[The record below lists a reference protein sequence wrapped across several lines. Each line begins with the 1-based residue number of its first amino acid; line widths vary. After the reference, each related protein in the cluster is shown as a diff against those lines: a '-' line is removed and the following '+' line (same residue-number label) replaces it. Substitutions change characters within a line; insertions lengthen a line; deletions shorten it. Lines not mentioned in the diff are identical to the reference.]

1 MDRLRRLAAHTL
13 ALALGAVIGT
23 AGIGVAAATATSD
36 YTTEVSGSCA
46 WDPDTDGWVVTWSVT
61 GLSPDGAGSY
71 RLTEVAAMP
80 EDVDG
85 IAATESDFPHSA
97 GDVLT
102 GTQQLPA
109 EATEASLTVQA
120 VWESGKE
127 DGPRHAEVTIPADC
141 ELPEPP
147 AVSSASELRCDVL
160 AITIDNPT
168 DDGVVLTFAPST
180 GTAFPV
186 EVGGGESATVEL
198 PASAGLTVDVLF
210 QGRSI
215 LDQPVE
221 VGSAE
226 LADQD
231 CEEDGGGGDLPATGL
246 PIIMVAIGAAALLGL
261 GLGLYLVAR
270 RRRIT
275 FTA

>member
-1 MDRLRRLAAHTL
+1 MDRLRRLAAHSL
-13 ALALGAVIGT
+13 ALTLGAVVGT
-23 AGIGVAAATATSD
+23 AGIGVAAATAASD
-36 YTTEVSGSCA
+36 YTTEVSGSCG

-61 GLSPDGAGSY
+61 GLSPDGTGSY

-85 IAATESDFPHSA
+85 IAATESDFPHPA

-120 VWESGKE
+120 AWESGEE

-141 ELPEPP
+141 ELPELP

-168 DDGVVLTFAPST
+168 DDGVVLTFSPST

-215 LDQPVE
+215 LDLPVE

-231 CEEDGGGGDLPATGL
+231 CDEGGSGGDLPATGL
-246 PIIMVAIGAAALLGL
+246 PLVMVAIGAAALLGL
-261 GLGLYLVAR
+261 GFGLYLVAR